1 MRLDIFSYKI
11 INDSKISISIFIK
24 NEVNVKSVY
33 IDKYVFI
40 NKRIGEK
47 AKKS

>member
-1 MRLDIFSYKI
+1 MRLDIFSYTI

-33 IDKYVFI
+33 IDKYVII
-40 NKRIGEK
+40 NKGIR
-47 AKKS
+47 A